1 MALRAAQIRLTDV
14 RAVED
19 CLETLQRGNLAGEK
33 GLSVKNCTQLFRLLQ
48 LAVEYLSHLR
58 SAHAQLLARYED
70 TAQSAERCRGV
81 AGRGGTGQ
89 RCQGRY
95 QRECRV
101 WRGAAR
107 PSIAAPDS
115 GVCALRAPCI
125 HPPSPVCPP
134 SAPPRIDPPFPCA
147 STPRWRW
154 AAQSYLEAG
163 QVFVGEC
170 MSMSAMSRQRLD
182 QVDQTRADLD
192 ALDAQYNR
200 VLDELEV
207 RGAAGGAGGDPAGRQ
222 TRADLDALDTQ
233 YNRVLDELEV
243 RGAAGGAGDPA
254 GTGSSG
260 VSQDGVL
267 LPLLPQQ
274 VAPSPPQPSPSHNPA
289 SSLFGLKTGVR
300 AYSTSTLCP
309 PSARGPACA
318 LLSLPQAASRTQL
331 AAGARNRLGRGAGQ
345 RRYSD
350 HG

>member
-1 MALRAAQIRLTDV
+1 MLR
-14 RAVED
+14 
-19 CLETLQRGNLAGEK
+19 GAG
-33 GLSVKNCTQLFRLLQ
+33 GGGRDG
-48 LAVEYLSHLR
+48 AGR
-58 SAHAQLLARYED
+58 D
-70 TAQSAERCRGV
+70 RGV
-81 AGRGGTGQ
+81 RDGTKGSAGHGEVRHAHPLQHAPGSSV
-89 RCQGRY
+89 CGR
-95 QRECRV
+95 
-101 WRGAAR
+101 
-107 PSIAAPDS
+107 P
-115 GVCALRAPCI
+115 PC
-125 HPPSPVCPP
+125 PVRPP
-134 SAPPRIDPPFPCA
+134 SAPVRPRSASCA